1 MHQITPFFATALR
14 QYHEDLT
21 VNDLGLQVNFSK
33 QAKFIN
39 IEPVNDDNQ
48 LFFCIYMSLDIILD
62 KWVFA
67 CVLCES
73 SMFFLPSDCCIFN
86 F

>member
-48 LFFCIYMSLDIILD
+48 LFFCIYMSLDIIPRKKPL
-62 KWVFA
+62 VYLPRP
-67 CVLCES
+67 VS
-73 SMFFLPSDCCIFN
+73 SAEVC
-86 F
+86 